1 MKLLKVIARL
11 LDYPTDDLQQAK
23 APLIALVNAE
33 TAIDSALHAS
43 LVELINHLCDSDIY
57 DVQSDYDALFEKGRA
72 VSLLLF
78 EHVHGESKDRGQA
91 MVDLIDIY
99 QSRGYQVAV
108 KELPDYLPL
117 FLEFLSEQEPAF
129 IKEYLQ
135 DIAHILALIETRLQ
149 KKNSQYACLFT
160 LLIQLSG
167 AKISTAEVAAQVNNE
182 KPDDTFA
189 AIDAA
194 WEDKEIR
201 FDDQLA
207 QQQGACPAAQPLSN
221 EISIDITA
229 LKNSNNQTIYT
240 GE

>member
-1 MKLLKVIARL
+1 MKLLKIISRL
-11 LDYPTDDLQQAK
+11 LDYPTAELQQAK
-23 APLIALVNAE
+23 APLTTLVHAE
-33 TAIDSALHAS
+33 TVIDNMLRTSII
-43 LVELINHLCDSDIY
+43 ELINHLCDDDIY

-91 MVDLIDIY
+91 MVDLMDVY
-99 QSRGYQVAV
+99 QSRGYHVSV

-117 FLEFLSEQEPAF
+117 FLEFLSEQEPDF

-135 DIAHILALIETRLQ
+135 DIAHILALIETRLN
-149 KKNSQYACLFT
+149 KKGSQYACLFT
-160 LLIQLSG
+160 VLIQLSG
-167 AKISTAEVAAQVNNE
+167 VEISAAEIVAQVNAE

-189 AIDAA
+189 AIDEA

-201 FDDQLA
+201 FDDQLG
-207 QQQGACPAAQPLSN
+207 QQNGACPSSRPLSEVAIDAAALQSRKAQP
-221 EISIDITA
+221 IH
-229 LKNSNNQTIYT
+229 T